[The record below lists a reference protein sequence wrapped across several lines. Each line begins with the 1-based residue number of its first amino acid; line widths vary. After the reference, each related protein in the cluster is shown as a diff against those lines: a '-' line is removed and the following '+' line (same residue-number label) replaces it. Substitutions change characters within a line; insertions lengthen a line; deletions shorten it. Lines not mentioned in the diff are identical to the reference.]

1 MLPQFTGPYRLSRFA
16 TWPTSERRALIF
28 ALVALPVAETALRLF
43 GYRRSRTLFERT
55 IATRSRTKAIDPAR
69 ADQIVRFAARLTIG
83 THRKCLRRSLVLAR
97 ILRANGY
104 PVTVYMG
111 WRKNAGGLLEGHAWC
126 DLIEGAGAPQSR
138 EGDGYIR
145 LH

>member
-1 MLPQFTGPYRLSRFA
+1 M
-16 TWPTSERRALIF
+16 TWPKSERRALRF
-28 ALVALPVAETALRLF
+28 ALVALPVAEIALRLF
-43 GYRRSRTLFERT
+43 GYRRSRRLFERAV
-55 IATRSRTKAIDPAR
+55 ATRPDLARIDPVR

-83 THRKCLRRSLVLAR
+83 AHRKCLRRSLVLAH

-111 WRKNAGGLLEGHAWC
+111 WRKNAAGLLEGHAWC
-126 DLIEGAGAPQSR
+126 DLVEGTGAPQSR

-145 LH
+145 LP